1 MNVRV
6 VSLAT
11 LAVAW
16 SLLLAWCCFNPVDS
30 HKDAKDF
37 CFAHSGTYS
46 VVYSTTE
53 PEYGECLFPSGV
65 GCRDELVLS
74 WECQYEPDLSS
85 IDTEEKRLSGCNENA
100 KGWVKDFE
108 NGEDIN
114 IEWWDESEGW
124 ASFVRQWVAY
134 YVKDW
139 DNYKI
144 SVECVADFVDWSL
157 WTTYWDPELVS
168 EGTGAIIEKVDFWK
182 GSSDVYSQDELQSAV
197 DAIMYTVNNDWK
209 VTVKMQEIEYQ
220 GDEASASNL
229 DYCKELSGDVAQCVF
244 FKTNFFIPEQ
254 DVEMAWA
261 FEPNKTMKDYEWYL
275 GRTESGDWKV
285 LTSGY

>member
-1 MNVRV
+1 MKSQVL
-6 VSLAT
+6 SIAA
-11 LAVAW
+11 LAVA
-16 SLLLAWCCFNPVDS
+16 STLVLSWCCNNDT
-30 HKDAKDF
+30 HKEAKDF

-53 PEYGECLFPSGV
+53 PEYGECSFPSGV

-74 WECQYEPDLSS
+74 WDCQYEPDLSS

-100 KGWVKDFE
+100 KGWVEDFE

-124 ASFVRQWVAY
+124 ASFVRQWVAN

-220 GDEASASNL
+220 GDEASTSNL